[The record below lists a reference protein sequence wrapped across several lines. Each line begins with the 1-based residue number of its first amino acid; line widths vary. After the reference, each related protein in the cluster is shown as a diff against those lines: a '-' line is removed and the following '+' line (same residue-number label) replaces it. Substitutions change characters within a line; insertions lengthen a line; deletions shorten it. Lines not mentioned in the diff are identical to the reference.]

1 MGNKRKKTYSICGAH
16 YDHEVGGG
24 YNHVFWR
31 KQQQGKKTYTN
42 NLESGKLLGMAVS
55 MYHLYGIQDA
65 MLCQCDELDSVHH
78 LCS

>member
-1 MGNKRKKTYSICGAH
+1 M
-16 YDHEVGGG
+16 
-24 YNHVFWR
+24 FWR

-42 NLESGKLLGMAVS
+42 NLDSGKLLGMAVA